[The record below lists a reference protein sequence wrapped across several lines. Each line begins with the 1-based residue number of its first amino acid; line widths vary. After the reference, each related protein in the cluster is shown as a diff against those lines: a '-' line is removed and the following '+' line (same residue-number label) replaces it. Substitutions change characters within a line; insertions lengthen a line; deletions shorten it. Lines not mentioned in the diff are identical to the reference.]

1 MVPGVGYWLRA
12 FQDGEITLT
21 SDITARIVSQDYS
34 LIGKANTLRIN
45 GMDLYF
51 GLELSD
57 KERLSYSLP
66 PKPPSGA
73 FDVRFKGDTRVTK
86 EKVEIEVMS
95 PYQSLTFSYD
105 VVLDVGEHMNWVL
118 TSENG
123 KNYILEASGEITVP
137 SAGRFTLEL
146 EAVVPASFTLN
157 QNFPNPFNPVTTL
170 TYGLPNENHVTLT
183 IYDLNG
189 KEINQIIN
197 IDQSAGHHSVLW
209 NSTDR
214 IGMPVSAG
222 IYFYQIRAGE
232 FLQTKKMVLLK

>member
-1 MVPGVGYWLRA
+1 
-12 FQDGEITLT
+12 
-21 SDITARIVSQDYS
+21 
-34 LIGKANTLRIN
+34 
-45 GMDLYF
+45 
-51 GLELSD
+51 
-57 KERLSYSLP
+57 
-66 PKPPSGA
+66 
-73 FDVRFKGDTRVTK
+73 
-86 EKVEIEVMS
+86 MS
-95 PYQSLTFSYD
+95 PYQSLIISYD
-105 VVLDVGEHMNWVL
+105 VVLYAGEYMNWVL

-146 EAVVPASFTLN
+146 EAVVPASFTLH

-170 TYGLPNENHVTLT
+170 TYGLPNKNHVTLT

-189 KEINQIIN
+189 REINQIIN
-197 IDQSAGHHSVLW
+197 IDKSAGHHSVLW